1 MKPLYPTLFSLLAL
15 GAQAQLELPQ
25 HPEHR
30 DGFRIPAVLMPTN
43 PDRGSA
49 FYSESFDTSL
59 NGWTVVTT
67 QGAVNWKWTSTGP
80 GPTPSTYPVPVLNSS
95 TPSGWAIIDD
105 DFDGVAG
112 ASTNSSLVSP
122 VIDLSGTPPNL
133 KLEFEQYFQ
142 EFQQDRTFVG
152 VSTNGGATWN
162 EIEINIGVGRDGR
175 PNPELVDVN
184 ISSWVAANPANV
196 QLRFRYEST
205 WDYGWQVDNISIVEL
220 PANDM
225 AIVRANNTDFDFA
238 NTEFDNMDYS
248 IYPLSQVTPL
258 RPNATIRNKGFLQ
271 QTGVRMNFQV
281 DGPGGNEVNALT
293 NPSVF
298 APAQEAG
305 VTLPE
310 FTPSG
315 ALGDYIL
322 NYTVTQDATDDVP
335 SNNSITSRIAVSTN
349 IFAHDDGAVTNF
361 QRQGPDTENEAFEV
375 GNYFVLSQASYLTAI
390 QVAVHEDTPVGGSIY
405 GAIYLPAASNTVHPD
420 LLELTG
426 SYTITAGDLNPLGG
440 SNFITLPFS
449 TPVQLDANQPYFVVG
464 GSFDGPDNIHFATSG
479 ISAEQVS
486 NIHYPGLSTGFQ
498 FFITKTPMV
507 RMVISD
513 QVGVEELVGN
523 GLSLGAN
530 QPNPFSDRTA
540 IPFTLDAPATTSL
553 MITDITGK
561 VVLTKDLG
569 TRAAGQHLI
578 HFDGDLLPPGVY
590 TYTLNTGTE
599 RLTRRMVVAR

>member
-1 MKPLYPTLFSLLAL
+1 MKVLYPALFSVLAL
-15 GAQAQLELPQ
+15 GAQAQLQLPQ
-25 HPEHR
+25 HPIQR
-30 DGFRIPAVLMPTN
+30 DGHRSPAILMPSNTE
-43 PDRGSA
+43 RGSA

-59 NGWTVVTT
+59 NGWTVITT
-67 QGAVNWKWTSTGP
+67 QGSVDWKWTSTGP
-80 GPTPSTYPVPVLNSS
+80 GPTASTYPVPVLNTS

-105 DFDGVAG
+105 DFEGVAG
-112 ASTNSSLVSP
+112 APTNSSLISP
-122 VIDLSGTPPNL
+122 VIDLSSAPANL
-133 KLEFEQYFQ
+133 KVEFDQFFQ
-142 EFQQDRTFVG
+142 EFQQDQTFVG
-152 VSTNGGATWN
+152 VSTDGGTTWN
-162 EIEINIGVGRDGR
+162 EVEINIGVGRDGR

-184 ISSWVAANPANV
+184 ISDWVAANPSNV
-196 QLRFRYEST
+196 QLRFRYQST
-205 WDYGWQVDNISIVEL
+205 WDYGWQVDNIAIREL

-225 AIVRANNTDFDFA
+225 ALVRANNTAFDYA
-238 NTEFDNMDYS
+238 NTGFEFMDYS
-248 IYPLSQVTPL
+248 IYPLSQLAPL
-258 RPNATIRNKGFLQ
+258 NPSATIRNKGFLQ
-271 QTGVRMNFQV
+271 QTGVRLNFQV
-281 DGPGGNEVNALT
+281 DGPNGNEVNT
-293 NPSVF
+293 TTSPSVF

-305 VTLPE
+305 VTLQD

-322 NYTVTQDATDDVP
+322 SYEVLQDATDDVP
-335 SNNSITSRIAVSTN
+335 ENNSIQSTIAVSSN
-349 IFAHDDGAVTNF
+349 IYAHDDGAVTSF
-361 QRQGPDTENEAFEV
+361 QRQGPDTQNEAFEV
-375 GNYFVLSQASYLTAI
+375 GNYFVLTQAAFLTAI
-390 QVAVHEDTPVGGSIY
+390 QVAIHEDTPVGGSIY
-405 GAIYLPAASNTVHPD
+405 GAVYLPAASNTEHPD
-420 LLELTG
+420 LLELTDA
-426 SYTITAGDLNPLGG
+426 YTITAGDLNPIGG
-440 SNFITLPFS
+440 ANFITLPFS
-449 TPVQLDANQPYFVVG
+449 TPVQLDANQAYFVVG

-486 NIHYPGLSTGFQ
+486 NIHYPGLSVDFQ